1 MLQNLKLFTKMIW
14 WKFKMRKFM
23 SLVGIKSR
31 KAFTNKIDTNTK
43 NKVLNKYALLLD
55 KEKKL
60 ILRENVKD
68 IKFAKNKGLKD
79 NLINRLKIDDLK
91 LRNIKDS
98 IIKISKLKDPVDFTL
113 KKWSRPNG
121 LNIRKV
127 TIPIGVIG
135 VIFESRPNVT
145 SDVAGL
151 CFKSGNAVILKGGS
165 ESLNTNRILAKL
177 FRQALKKNNVDE
189 NYIQFVDSKDRKMV
203 DTMLSKMKKYID
215 VIIPRGGK
223 NLVKRVQEFSNV
235 PIIGHLEGLCHTFVD
250 KDAELNMA
258 SKIIYNA
265 KLRNTSICGATETIL
280 LHEKI
285 VKKFCNPILQKLEN
299 ANCKIYGDKILRKY
313 YKGKLYP
320 AKEKDWSTEYLTATV
335 SVKVVKNSNE
345 AINHINK
352 YGTMHT
358 DSIITKNKKTAT
370 KFLKNVKSSIAMH
383 NTSTQFADGGEFG
396 FGGEVGISTNTLP
409 PRGPVGLEQ
418 LVSYK
423 YEISS
428 KGKIRE

>member
-1 MLQNLKLFTKMIW
+1 MN
-14 WKFKMRKFM
+14 
-23 SLVGIKSR
+23 LVGIKSR
-31 KAFTNKIDTNTK
+31 KASSKKIATNIK
-43 NKVLNKYALLLD
+43 NKVLNKYAQLLD
-55 KEKKL
+55 EEKKL
-60 ILRENVKD
+60 ILRENAKD
-68 IKFAKNKGLKD
+68 IKFAQNKGLKD
-79 NLINRLKIDDLK
+79 NLINRLKIDDLRLK
-91 LRNIKDS
+91 NIKNS
-98 IIKISKLKDPVDFTL
+98 IKKISKLKDPVDVIL
-113 KKWSRPNG
+113 KKWNRSNG
-121 LNIRKV
+121 LSIRRV

-165 ESLNTNRILAKL
+165 EALNTNRILAKL
-177 FRQALKKNNVDE
+177 FRKALKKNNVDE
-189 NYIQFVDSKDRKMV
+189 NYIQFVDSKNRKMV
-203 DTMLSKMKKYID
+203 DIMLSKMKKYID

-223 NLVKRVQEFSNV
+223 SLVKRVQEFSNV

-285 VKKFCNPILQKLEN
+285 IKKFCNPILQKLEN
-299 ANCKIYGDKILRKY
+299 ANCKIYGDRILQKY

-320 AKEKDWSTEYLTATV
+320 AKEKDWSTEYLAATV
-335 SVKVVKNSNE
+335 SVKVVKSSDE

-358 DSIITKNKKTAT
+358 DSIITKNKKTAM